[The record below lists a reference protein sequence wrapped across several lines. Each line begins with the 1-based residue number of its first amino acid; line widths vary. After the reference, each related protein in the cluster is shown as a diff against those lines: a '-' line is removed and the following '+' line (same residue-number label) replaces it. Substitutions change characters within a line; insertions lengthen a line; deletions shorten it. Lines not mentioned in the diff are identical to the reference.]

1 MGRGQ
6 QPIRELD
13 KTAFEVGEGIHT
25 DSPGSYEA
33 AVENEEC
40 TGCEACVERCQ
51 FEAISME
58 EMLVYM
64 WIWIGSAWAGL
75 FLQYVMF
82 MDFVKKTRKRL
93 NKLEKKK

>member
-1 MGRGQ
+1 
-6 QPIRELD
+6 
-13 KTAFEVGEGIHT
+13 
-25 DSPGSYEA
+25 
-33 AVENEEC
+33 
-40 TGCEACVERCQ
+40 
-51 FEAISME
+51 ME